1 MRNRANR
8 KHAEQA
14 HTQQVHA
21 TRAWEAQEYKTQL
34 EACTAPRIIWMHV
47 GGGLGRERAW
57 DVGRAT
63 RTVMPVSKSHYGL
76 LWATG
81 FVPAEN
87 GGAPE
92 IFKTSWGLDRQ

>member
-1 MRNRANR
+1 MLF
-8 KHAEQA
+8 
-14 HTQQVHA
+14 V
-21 TRAWEAQEYKTQL
+21 
-34 EACTAPRIIWMHV
+34 APDMEIVPNKALSLSLSLLPFLIN
-47 GGGLGRERAW
+47 LYL
-57 DVGRAT
+57 
-63 RTVMPVSKSHYGL
+63 SLSLSHYGL

>member
-1 MRNRANR
+1 MTEGVRVGDF
-8 KHAEQA
+8 KE
-14 HTQQVHA
+14 
-21 TRAWEAQEYKTQL
+21 EPEEL
-34 EACTAPRIIWMHV
+34 EEMAADS
-47 GGGLGRERAW
+47 E
-57 DVGRAT
+57 
-63 RTVMPVSKSHYGL
+63 HYGL

>member
-1 MRNRANR
+1 VVLYTVYSPPTSLGLSLSLSRPL
-8 KHAEQA
+8 
-14 HTQQVHA
+14 
-21 TRAWEAQEYKTQL
+21 TRAL
-34 EACTAPRIIWMHV
+34 
-47 GGGLGRERAW
+47 
-57 DVGRAT
+57 
-63 RTVMPVSKSHYGL
+63 HYGL

>member
-1 MRNRANR
+1 MQGTMLDVKNMIKSSNHKASGEGPGLRLGAR
-8 KHAEQA
+8 H
-14 HTQQVHA
+14 
-21 TRAWEAQEYKTQL
+21 
-34 EACTAPRIIWMHV
+34 
-47 GGGLGRERAW
+47 GGYVR
-57 DVGRAT
+57 
-63 RTVMPVSKSHYGL
+63 SHYGL

>member
-1 MRNRANR
+1 MGGCVVKLQVVNR
-8 KHAEQA
+8 
-14 HTQQVHA
+14 
-21 TRAWEAQEYKTQL
+21 
-34 EACTAPRIIWMHV
+34 
-47 GGGLGRERAW
+47 GL
-57 DVGRAT
+57 VFL
-63 RTVMPVSKSHYGL
+63 TVTPIFAVRLGPGDRDSARLQRLGPDSDSLRLVPARPGHYGL

>member
-1 MRNRANR
+1 MILSGVPGPGAS
-8 KHAEQA
+8 A
-14 HTQQVHA
+14 
-21 TRAWEAQEYKTQL
+21 L
-34 EACTAPRIIWMHV
+34 P
-47 GGGLGRERAW
+47 GR
-57 DVGRAT
+57 
-63 RTVMPVSKSHYGL
+63 VSGVRHYGL